1 MSEENKEGIERDLTF
16 GEKILVRSV
25 FGFSIR
31 YHSVKIRC
39 DSYFPFGLQNKGTA
53 MSPNGELWFRV
64 GDYKKDFSTSYIE
77 DRHLFLHE
85 IAHVWQRQK
94 GMWVRSRGLFSWAAD
109 YHYILDGGKKL
120 KDYSM
125 EQQASLISDYWL
137 LSEYG
142 HDTWFHY
149 IGRNIV
155 MYRGGGGGN
164 VLKIYEEVLSD
175 FIKERYR

>member
-1 MSEENKEGIERDLTF
+1 
-16 GEKILVRSV
+16 
-25 FGFSIR
+25 
-31 YHSVKIRC
+31 
-39 DSYFPFGLQNKGTA
+39 
-53 MSPNGELWFRV
+53 
-64 GDYKKDFSTSYIE
+64 
-77 DRHLFLHE
+77 
-85 IAHVWQRQK
+85 
-94 GMWVRSRGLFSWAAD
+94 
-109 YHYILDGGKKL
+109 
-120 KDYSM
+120 M